1 MGRIAVPNAAEF
13 PGSADVV
20 IIGGGV
26 VGCAT
31 AFFASKAGLET
42 IVLESKDGLG
52 TMTTAASE
60 ECFRAQFDEP
70 ENINMMLESIAT
82 FEDFADVVQ
91 VADCDINIHQQGYLF
106 LTTHEQGRELL
117 STRVQRQRSFGL
129 SDVEFLDGGE
139 VQQRFP
145 FVGPTVLAATFRAK
159 DGWLSAHELTYGF
172 AKGSTA
178 LFALRTPA
186 TAFRLDAHGVAG
198 VATSR
203 GGISTRCVVVAA
215 GPFTKEVL
223 SWAGVVDMPMTCLR
237 RQKVI
242 LADVPQV
249 PPEAPMTIDQDT
261 GAFWRPEVGGAALGW
276 ALPEEPSQPTERVPT
291 DWTFPAVVLDGV
303 SRLTPFWDDVAPML
317 TRDKVFLSAG
327 QYTCTPDH
335 KPVIGPCSEVP
346 GLYVSG
352 GYSGHGIMASPAAA
366 RLMVRLILDST
377 AIAEN
382 PFRCDRFAEQDLS
395 VCAESMVL

>member
-1 MGRIAVPNAAEF
+1 MGRLMVPQAAEF

-26 VGCAT
+26 IGCAT
-31 AFFASKAGLET
+31 AFFVSRAGLDAV
-42 IVLESKDGLG
+42 VLESKDGLG

-70 ENINMMLESIAT
+70 ENISMMLESIAV
-82 FEDFADVVQ
+82 FEDFANVVH
-91 VADCDINIHQQGYLF
+91 VPDCDISIHQQGYLF
-106 LTTHEQGRELL
+106 LTANQQGQELL
-117 STRVQRQRSFGL
+117 STRVQRQRGSGL
-129 SDVEFLDGGE
+129 SDVEFLDGDE
-139 VQQRFP
+139 VRKRFP
-145 FVGPTVLAATFRAK
+145 FIGPKVRAATFRAK

-186 TAFRLDAHGVAG
+186 TGLRLDAHGVAA
-198 VATSR
+198 VVTTR
-203 GGISTRCVVVAA
+203 GQISTRCVVVAA
-215 GPFTKEVL
+215 GPFTKAVL
-223 SWAGVVDMPMTCLR
+223 SWAGVDLPLICLR

-242 LADVPQV
+242 VADVPQV

-261 GAFWRPEVGGAALGW
+261 GAFWRPEVGGAAMGW
-276 ALPEEPSQPTERVPT
+276 ALPEEPSEPVERVPT

-303 SRLTPFWDDVAPML
+303 SRLTPFWDDVAQTL
-317 TRDKVFLSAG
+317 GRDKVFLSAG

-335 KPVIGPCSEVP
+335 KPVIGPCCEVP
-346 GLYVSG
+346 GLYVNG
-352 GYSGHGIMASPAAA
+352 GYSGHGIMASPAGA
-366 RLMVRLILDST
+366 RLIVQLILDPAASGD
-377 AIAEN
+377 N

>member
-20 IIGGGV
+20 IIGGGII
-26 VGCAT
+26 GCAT

-42 IVLESKDGLG
+42 VVLESKDGLG
-52 TMTTAASE
+52 SMTTAASE

-70 ENINMMLESIAT
+70 ENINMMLESIAI
-82 FEDFADVVQ
+82 FEHFANVVQ

-106 LTTHEQGRELL
+106 LTADEQGRELL
-117 STRVQRQRSFGL
+117 SGRVQRQHRFGL
-129 SDVEFLDGGE
+129 SDVEFLDGAE
-139 VQQRFP
+139 VQQRFS
-145 FVGPTVLAATFRAK
+145 FIGPTVLAATFRAK

-178 LFALRTPA
+178 FFALRTPA
-186 TAFRLDAHGVAG
+186 TALQLDAHGVAG
-198 VATSR
+198 VATGR
-203 GGISTRCVVVAA
+203 GEISTRCVVVAA
-215 GPFTKEVL
+215 GPFTKAVL
-223 SWAGVVDMPMTCLR
+223 SWAGVDVPMICLR
-237 RQKVI
+237 RQKAI

-276 ALPEEPSQPTERVPT
+276 ALPEEPSEPTERVPT

-303 SRLTPFWDDVAPML
+303 SRLTPFWDDVAQVL
-317 TRDKVFLSAG
+317 ARDKVFLSAG

-335 KPVIGPCSEVP
+335 KPVIGPCCEVP

-366 RLMVRLILDST
+366 KLVVKLILDPAAS
-377 AIAEN
+377 ADN
-382 PFRCDRFAEQDLS
+382 PFRCERFAEQDLS